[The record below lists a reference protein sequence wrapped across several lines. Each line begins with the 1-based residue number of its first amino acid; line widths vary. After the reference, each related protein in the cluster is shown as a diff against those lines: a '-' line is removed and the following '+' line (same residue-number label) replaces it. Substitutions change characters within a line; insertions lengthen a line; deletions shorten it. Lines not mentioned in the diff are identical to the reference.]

1 MTENVILKTIDI
13 GEGKRVFVALKL
25 AIKTP
30 DDALE
35 KFIMIEANEITLDIK
50 SDGESGF
57 SIIFSGLANM
67 VGEALLAEE
76 NAFAFATRIRIFRK
90 AAVPPISA
98 NIIEKMMN
106 DAITKRCGDD
116 FAGDGIVDDKSDAAA
131 RLITTTDD
139 AVTEKEN
146 IFYVIDFETMLI
158 DSFAFAFASD
168 FISAPKLTKQ
178 KFGKA
183 RILGHD

>member
-1 MTENVILKTIDI
+1 MAENVVFEAIDI
-13 GEGKRVFVALKL
+13 RKGKWVFVALKL
-25 AIKTP
+25 AIKAP
-30 DDALE
+30 DDTLE
-35 KFIMIEANEITLDIK
+35 KFIMIKANEITLDIK
-50 SDGESGF
+50 SDGEGGL

-98 NIIEKMMN
+98 DIIEKMMN
-106 DAITKRCGDD
+106 DAITKWCGDD
-116 FAGDGIVDDKSDAAA
+116 FAGDGVVDDKSDAAA
-131 RLITTTDD
+131 RLITTADD
-139 AVTEKEN
+139 TVAEEEN
-146 IFYVIDFETMLI
+146 IFYIVNFETMLI
-158 DSFAFAFASD
+158 DSLAFAFAGN
-168 FISAPKLTKQ
+168 FVGAPKLTEQ